1 MISETCP
8 RCGRTLDSRVPQ
20 RCGVCHWRSPG
31 QADSDGRA
39 RGDGGHRSANRTDST
54 STDPGSV
61 PPASPSD
68 ASRSPTS
75 ASTAGSGSGAARW
88 RATGDGTHTTSG
100 GPTDPVSATTDS
112 SGLMSGTTVS
122 GRVTEVLPQQ
132 IETVD
137 RRAESLARGVAIGC
151 LLAPFRALGFLLM
164 FLFSRPMAMMS
175 LVSGMRAR
183 KPLDPLDVP
192 ITPFR
197 LQVDDGTTR
206 HCALRGELRGGSIS
220 VGDRVTVHG
229 RLSRHTNVLNATT
242 VTHVDSGT
250 IIRPYIPAAAR
261 TSKGV
266 TLLYVIAVVLMVYL
280 LLSIVL

>member
-1 MISETCP
+1 MIFETCP

-39 RGDGGHRSANRTDST
+39 RGDGGHRSANMTDST
-54 STDPGSV
+54 SSDPGSV
-61 PPASPSD
+61 PPAS
-68 ASRSPTS
+68 ASAAPRSPTS
-75 ASTAGSGSGAARW
+75 ASTAGCGSDPPRW

-100 GPTDPVSATTDS
+100 RPTDAASTTADS

-122 GRVTEVLPQQ
+122 GRVTEILPQQ

-137 RRAESLARGVAIGC
+137 RRAESLARGAARGC
-151 LLAPFRALGFLLM
+151 LLAPFRALGFLLI
-164 FLFSRPMAMMS
+164 FLFSRTMAIMS
-175 LVSGMRAR
+175 LHSGRR
-183 KPLDPLDVP
+183 SGQRLDPLHIP

-250 IIRPYIPAAAR
+250 IMRPYIPAAAR

-266 TLLYVIAVVLMVYL
+266 TLLYVIAVVLMVFL